1 MPRSIFEQTLFE
13 TIVVRKN
20 LTNANLSLDEGKIE
34 KKREREK
41 KSIRKRMICI
51 YIYIKKKRKTK
62 DIRHDHFNTQTI

>member
-1 MPRSIFEQTLFE
+1 M
-13 TIVVRKN
+13 VRKN

-41 KSIRKRMICI
+41 EYSKTNDT

-62 DIRHDHFNTQTI
+62 DIRHDHFNTQMI